1 MVIKETI
8 YTVPGKGEFEG
19 KDREVKI
26 RCATHDDAQMLIDY
40 LRDTCGETRFLVKE
54 PEEITMTLE
63 QEYQFIDRNNESENN
78 LLLLGFIDGEY
89 VGNCSIMGN
98 GTLRFKHRATIG
110 IAFKQKYTNLGI
122 GKIMLGK
129 VIETAKEMGLE
140 QLELEV
146 VANNARAIHVYE
158 SLGFKITGTLPDN
171 MKYKDGTYADCYF
184 MVKKL

>member
-1 MVIKETI
+1 MIIQEEI
-8 YTVPGKGEFEG
+8 YTLPGKGEFEG
-19 KDREVKI
+19 KNRELKI

-40 LRDTCGETRFLVKE
+40 LKETCGETKFLVKE
-54 PEEITMTLE
+54 PEEIQLTLE
-63 QEYQFIDRNNESENN
+63 QEYGFIDGNNNSEDS
-78 LLLLGFIDGEY
+78 LLLLGFLDGEY
-89 VGNCSIMGN
+89 VGNCSLMGKK
-98 GTLRFKHRATIG
+98 TLRAKHRAGVG
-110 IAFKQKYTNLGI
+110 IAFKLKYTNQGI

-129 VIETAKEMGLE
+129 LVEVAIEKGLE

-146 VANNARAIHVYE
+146 VADNARAIHVYE